1 MAAAQ
6 LSATGIG
13 SIIKEKKKGGD
24 GNIPLKVRDG
34 GSVMIWALLRC
45 EIKMNKAHVLGS

>member
-6 LSATGIG
+6 LSAAGIG
-13 SIIKEKKKGGD
+13 TIIKKKGGGD
-24 GNIPLKVRDG
+24 GNIPLKVSDG
-34 GSVMIWALLRC
+34 GSVMIWALLQC